1 MLTSASSSSDTTG
14 HARLRRLPAI
24 YGELRG
30 CASTEEL
37 FARAAEAPLREC
49 GFARA
54 MVLSVTGRGLSAV
67 DSGALEDA
75 ASDQLRRRALAS
87 AVPLVRGTEEAEL
100 VRRGD
105 LAQRAHPAT
114 GRSVLASALDLENHA
129 FAPVVAD
136 AKTLALVVADRP
148 EPELDEGERLWL
160 DLFAAMLA
168 VALVDV
174 VMRERV
180 AEISAEL
187 RHFTASA
194 LALVREATEGS
205 ISLPSNRGAG
215 PSLPRIG
222 LGTDPGELASLFSER
237 ETRVAELLVEGKSNR
252 QIAEELVVSPET
264 VKTHV
269 GRILRK
275 LGAHNRAEAV
285 GLFLRLRER

>member
-1 MLTSASSSSDTTG
+1 MPQNTVNT
-14 HARLRRLPAI
+14 RLRRLPGI
-24 YGELRG
+24 YAELRG
-30 CASTEEL
+30 CANTADL
-37 FARAAEAPLREC
+37 FAHAAAVPRPEC
-49 GFARA
+49 GFERA
-54 MVLSVTGRGLSAV
+54 LVLSVTPRGLSAV
-67 DSGALEDA
+67 DSGALDDGP
-75 ASDQLRRRALAS
+75 SDQLRRRALAS
-87 AVPLVRGTEEAEL
+87 PVPLVRGTEEAEL

-105 LAQRAHPAT
+105 LAQRAHPPS
-114 GRSVLASALDLENHA
+114 GRSILASALALDHYA
-129 FAPVVAD
+129 FGPVVAD

-148 EPELDEGERLWL
+148 DEEVDDDDRLWV
-160 DLFAAMLA
+160 DLFAAMLS

-205 ISLPSNRGAG
+205 IALPSSRGAG

-222 LGTDPGELASLFSER
+222 LGTDVTDVASLFSER